1 MLDKE
6 KVPNELLDLKKD
18 AYGQFYGYT
27 VSKKEEAAIE
37 KKKTAF
43 ATTQIHK
50 AL

>member
-6 KVPNELLDLKKD
+6 KVPNALLDPKKD

-37 KKKTAF
+37 KRKTPFAF
-43 ATTQIHK
+43 KTIYQS
-50 AL
+50 